1 MPDHLKKFARDA
13 WRRLGRGYYRFF
25 RERPRPPLSLAAAV
39 RKRRGKAVI
48 AEVKPRSPSRGDL
61 LSGRSP
67 GEVARLYQAGGA
79 VGVSVLVDP
88 DHFGG
93 SLELLRRFAG
103 LCLPLLAKDFVV
115 AEEQLKAFHNA
126 GADCV
131 LLIQPLFARGYAS
144 CGLGEMI
151 RAAHGHGL
159 EVLVEVW
166 DAQGLREALESEADL
181 IGINSRDLTT
191 LEVDIR
197 RPIRVLREVAPRHTR
212 PILAL
217 SGISSPED
225 IRSLREA
232 GFSGFLVGTA
242 LLTADDPRAKL
253 EELIRA

>member
-13 WRRLGRGYYRFF
+13 WRRLGQGYYRF
-25 RERPRPPLSLAAAV
+25 PRGRLRATLSLTKAV
-39 RKRRGKAVI
+39 RDHRGKAVI
-48 AEVKPRSPSRGDL
+48 AEVKPRSPSRGNL

-79 VGVSVLVDP
+79 VGISVLADP

-103 LCLPLLAKDFVV
+103 LRLPLLAKDFVV
-115 AEEQLKAFHNA
+115 AEEQLKAFRNA

-144 CGLGEMI
+144 CELREMI
-151 RAAHGHGL
+151 RAAHSYGL

-166 DAQGLREALESEADL
+166 DAPGLREALESEADL

-191 LEVDIR
+191 LEVDIQ

-217 SGISSPED
+217 SGISSSAD
-225 IRSLREA
+225 IRALREA

-242 LLTADDPRAKL
+242 LLTAEDPRAKL

>member
-1 MPDHLKKFARDA
+1 
-13 WRRLGRGYYRFF
+13 
-25 RERPRPPLSLAAAV
+25 LSLTKAV
-39 RKRRGKAVI
+39 RDHRGKAVI
-48 AEVKPRSPSRGDL
+48 AEVKPRSPSRGNL

-79 VGVSVLVDP
+79 VGISVLADP

-103 LCLPLLAKDFVV
+103 LRLPLLAKDFVV
-115 AEEQLKAFHNA
+115 AEEQLKAFRNA

-144 CGLGEMI
+144 CELREMI
-151 RAAHGHGL
+151 RAAHSYGL

-166 DAQGLREALESEADL
+166 DAPGLREALESEADL

-191 LEVDIR
+191 LEVDIQ

-217 SGISSPED
+217 SGISSSAD
-225 IRSLREA
+225 IRALREA

-242 LLTADDPRAKL
+242 LLTAEDPRAKL

>member
-13 WRRLGRGYYRFF
+13 WRRLGQGYYRF
-25 RERPRPPLSLAAAV
+25 PRGRLRATLSLTEAV
-39 RKRRGKAVI
+39 RDHRGKAVI
-48 AEVKPRSPSRGDL
+48 AEVKPRSPSRGNL

-79 VGVSVLVDP
+79 VGISVLADP

-103 LCLPLLAKDFVV
+103 LRLPLLAKDFVV
-115 AEEQLKAFHNA
+115 AEEQLKAFRNA

-144 CGLGEMI
+144 CELREMI
-151 RAAHGHGL
+151 RAAHSYGL

-166 DAQGLREALESEADL
+166 DAPGLREALESDADL

-191 LEVDIR
+191 LEVDIQ

-217 SGISSPED
+217 SGISSPAD
-225 IRSLREA
+225 IRALREA

-242 LLTADDPRAKL
+242 LLTAEDPRAKL